1 MSPLS
6 KKRGHHDLRILRFER
21 IASTAA
27 VRTRGDF
34 GIIPSPYDA
43 DFERKIRSKSVAK
56 IYEQSMCESFARKLF
71 LKLES
76 FATRCEALLPC
87 DRERCIIRK
96 IFVAGGR
103 TEMAI
108 SYNKL
113 WKLLIDKK
121 MSKADLRKAAGIAP
135 NTMTRLRR
143 DEEVTLAVL
152 NKICSTLDVDIGDI
166 MEFLPDPL
174 E

>member
-1 MSPLS
+1 MGRRKL
-6 KKRGHHDLRILRFER
+6 GFER

-27 VRTRGDF
+27 VRTRGNF

-43 DFERKIRSKSVAK
+43 DFERKIRSKSADK
-56 IYEQSMCESFARKLF
+56 IYEQSMCESLARKLF

-87 DRERCIIRK
+87 DRERCIIK
-96 IFVAGGR
+96 AIFVAGGR
-103 TEMAI
+103 TGMAI

-113 WKLLIDKK
+113 WKLLVDKK

-143 DEEVTLAVL
+143 DEEVTLSVL
-152 NKICSTLDVDIGDI
+152 SKICSTLDVNIGDI
-166 MEFLPDPL
+166 MEFLPESNLKD
-174 E
+174 